1 MNEVDTQEIL
11 EKLLPHA
18 KAKSFA
24 LGLMLNVPLHNVEA
38 IHSNALD
45 PSQRILEI
53 IIVFVRQN
61 YPAPTWRAIIKALR
75 STIINLPEVADE
87 LENSYSGVS
96 LTACVY

>member
-1 MNEVDTQEIL
+1 MSEADTQEIV

-24 LGLMLNVPLHNVEA
+24 LGLMLNLPLHNVEA

-53 IIVFVRQN
+53 IIAFVRQK
-61 YPAPTWRAIIKALR
+61 YPTPTWRAIINALR
-75 STIINLPEVADE
+75 STFIDLPEVANE
-87 LENSYSGVS
+87 LESAYSEVS